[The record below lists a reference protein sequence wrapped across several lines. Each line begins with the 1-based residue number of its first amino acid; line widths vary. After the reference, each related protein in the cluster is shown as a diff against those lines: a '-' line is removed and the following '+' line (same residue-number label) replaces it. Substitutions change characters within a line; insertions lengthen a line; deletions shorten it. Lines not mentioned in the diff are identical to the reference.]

1 MYRTRAIITR
11 GLYIFYPLFEVHLC
25 TMTFRLMYGC
35 IQEQF
40 LIKSGLKWRVYSN
53 STELLNDVAYCIL
66 MLETILFY
74 ECVIVPECR
83 NSAEILDGI
92 IPIFHLNT
100 LMPVSC
106 LLGGVWVERTL
117 WHQNANGNFFWR
129 EKIESDIWIK
139 FIFNILPEMSFSL
152 SASQFHK
159 KIAMILFSIQF

>member
-1 MYRTRAIITR
+1 M
-11 GLYIFYPLFEVHLC
+11 VS
-25 TMTFRLMYGC
+25 

-74 ECVIVPECR
+74 ECVIVPQCR